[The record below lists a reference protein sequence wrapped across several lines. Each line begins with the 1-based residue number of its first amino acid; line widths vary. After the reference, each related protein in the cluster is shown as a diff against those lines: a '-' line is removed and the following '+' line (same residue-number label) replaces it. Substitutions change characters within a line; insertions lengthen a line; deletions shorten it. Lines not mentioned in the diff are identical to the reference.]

1 MEKKSFILYL
11 DLAEVVDEMEYEDA
25 GKLFKAIFHWQ
36 RHNEIPTDIDNSIK
50 FALLML
56 ISQFKRDITK
66 WEDISTKR
74 SKAGRNGAKQ
84 KLANAGK
91 RKQAQANAGKCKQRL
106 ANQAVNV
113 NVNDNVNV
121 NVNDNSDYSLELNEI
136 SSKPVMEFPC
146 VGDQKQW
153 KLLEEK
159 LTEWQNTY
167 QAIDVLD
174 ECKKARQWIIDSPSR
189 KKTARGMTKFLNG
202 WLCRATN
209 SYRPSKGGGPMEVA

>member
-1 MEKKSFILYL
+1 
-11 DLAEVVDEMEYEDA
+11 VVDEMEDEDA

-36 RHNEIPTDIDNSIK
+36 RHNEIPTDIEKHIK
-50 FALLML
+50 FTLIML

-74 SKAGRNGAKQ
+74 SEAGRNGAKQ

-91 RKQAQANAGKCKQRL
+91 RKQAKANAGKCKQTL

-113 NVNDNVNV
+113 NVNGNDNVNDSV
-121 NVNDNSDYSLELNEI
+121 ESYSLELNEI

-153 KLLEEK
+153 QLVEEK
-159 LTEWQNTY
+159 ITEWQNTY

-209 SYRPSKGGGPMEVA
+209 SYRPTAKGGGPMEVA